1 MLRINTTKT
10 TTKTRYK
17 TTRLK
22 LLQNVHVLCPPGVA
36 LVRPKRKGV
45 RRRLKSCY
53 SAKKQTWQ
61 IRKMAKGKIF
71 SGTVIRALRAEV
83 RMSQAD
89 LAARLD
95 ISPSYLNQIEH
106 NQRPLSANVLLALA
120 RVFRVDAAT
129 FSDEAQD
136 RLLFDLRDALSDPAF
151 GGVEV
156 GTAEV
161 KAVAQNAPHVARALI
176 HLQAA
181 HRGVLDRYMS
191 LDQAI
196 GEGGSGPA
204 NMPYDEVRDF
214 FHSIGNYVEDLDAAA
229 ERLDAQMPMEGGDAE
244 GRLQRCLQDRHAIAV
259 TLDRSLSDRKPIRRL
274 DRARRT
280 VVLDGFADPPTRAF
294 ALAHQ
299 LALLE
304 VPRQIEEI
312 ALSARFRSPDAQAVA
327 KVALAN
333 YFAGALILPYGRFFA
348 AARALRHDI
357 RALAASFAASTEQ
370 VCHRL
375 STMQRP
381 GMEGVPFYFLRVDRA
396 GNITKRHSATRFQ
409 FARYGGACPLW
420 NVHEAFE
427 AADRT
432 LVQVAEMPDG
442 VRYLSMAMAIS
453 KSGTTAASQTR
464 RYALGLGCEL
474 AYADQVVYADGLDLR
489 RMQNVTPI
497 GVSCRLCDRADCA
510 QRAFPPVGSRL
521 AIDPDLRNDV
531 PYVHY
536 AQPVARRGG

>member
-1 MLRINTTKT
+1 MARTK
-10 TTKTRYK
+10 
-17 TTRLK
+17 L
-22 LLQNVHVLCPPGVA
+22 
-36 LVRPKRKGV
+36 
-45 RRRLKSCY
+45 
-53 SAKKQTWQ
+53 
-61 IRKMAKGKIF
+61 F
-71 SGTVIRALRAEV
+71 SGTTIRSLRIAA
-83 RMSQAD
+83 RMSQVE
-89 LAARLD
+89 LAAKVD

-106 NQRPLSANVLLALA
+106 NQRPLSANVLLGLA

-136 RLLFDLRDALSDPAF
+136 RLLFDLRDALTDPAF
-151 GGVEV
+151 GGVDISSV
-156 GTAEV
+156 EV
-161 KAVAQNAPHVARALI
+161 KTVAQNAPNVARSLI
-176 HLQAA
+176 HLQGA
-181 HRGVLDRYMS
+181 HRAVLDRYMS
-191 LDQAI
+191 LDQSM
-196 GEGGSGPA
+196 GESSQTPT
-204 NMPYDEVRDF
+204 NMPYEEVRDF
-214 FHSIGNYVEDLDAAA
+214 FHAIGNYVADLDTAA
-229 ERLDAQMPMEGGDAE
+229 ERLDATFAPGNDAPQD
-244 GRLQRCLQDRHAIAV
+244 RLQRCLQDRHGITV
-259 TLDRSLSDRKPIRRL
+259 QLDRTLRDRKPIRRF
-274 DRARRT
+274 DRSARA
-280 VVLDGFADPPTRAF
+280 VVLDGFADPPTQSF

-304 VPRQIEEI
+304 VPQQIE
-312 ALSARFRSPDAQAVA
+312 AVASSARFRSPDAIAVA
-327 KVALAN
+327 QIALAN

-348 AARALRHDI
+348 AARTLRHDI
-357 RALAASFAASTEQ
+357 KALSASFGASVEQ

-427 AADRT
+427 ASDRT

-453 KSGTTAASQTR
+453 KSGTTAAAPTR

-474 AYADQVVYADGLDLR
+474 AYADQVVYADGTDLR
-489 RMQNVTPI
+489 RPQNVTPI
-497 GVSCRLCDRADCA
+497 GVSCRLCDRPDCA

-521 AIDPDLRNDV
+521 SIDPDIRNEI

-536 AQPVARRGG
+536 V